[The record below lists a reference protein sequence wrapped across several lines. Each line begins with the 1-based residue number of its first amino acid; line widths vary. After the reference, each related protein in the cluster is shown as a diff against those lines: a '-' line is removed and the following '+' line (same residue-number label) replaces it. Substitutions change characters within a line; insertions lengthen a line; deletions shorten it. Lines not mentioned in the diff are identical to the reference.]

1 MIDMK
6 HMTRQLELSFWST
19 IIPMMSRS
27 KNLHRLLPALYDLS
41 RKEKVALGLKK
52 VGLWSLSGFVIGIV
66 LGLAIS

>member
-1 MIDMK
+1 
-6 HMTRQLELSFWST
+6 
-19 IIPMMSRS
+19 MMSRS